1 MKTMDQERILFSFS
15 AFLLLGLVF
24 SSGSKSNGV
33 IGNGSTT
40 LPPSESSTQ
49 PTVTTLKPTGK
60 HSSSSKNATTSAP
73 EKGCSSYKN
82 CEDCI
87 DKYKCFWCGPSKSC
101 EKWPKNRI
109 TPKSCSGNKW
119 YWKQCTVPG
128 YILIIVVPVLGV
140 LILLTCGCCIYCKCC
155 RVKSKNRGEER
166 IKQRREEMKAKHEER
181 KRDRENR
188 TDMIRQKY
196 GLLKSEDEEPLL

>member
-1 MKTMDQERILFSFS
+1 MDHERILFSFS
-15 AFLLLGLVF
+15 VFLLLGLVF
-24 SSGSKSNGV
+24 SSGSKSNGT

-40 LPPSESSTQ
+40 LPPSESSIQ

-73 EKGCSSYKN
+73 EAGCSSYKN

-128 YILIIVVPVLGV
+128 LSHLIVIVRFSCINNTHYMQSISLMNEHRTENVL
-140 LILLTCGCCIYCKCC
+140 LPYPISRLWF
-155 RVKSKNRGEER
+155 
-166 IKQRREEMKAKHEER
+166 
-181 KRDRENR
+181 
-188 TDMIRQKY
+188 
-196 GLLKSEDEEPLL
+196 